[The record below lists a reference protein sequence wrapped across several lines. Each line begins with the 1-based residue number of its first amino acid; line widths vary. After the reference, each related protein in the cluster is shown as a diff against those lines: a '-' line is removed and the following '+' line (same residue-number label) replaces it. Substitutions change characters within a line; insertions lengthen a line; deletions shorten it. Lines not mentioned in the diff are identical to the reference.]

1 MALSRY
7 VGARYVP
14 KFADPVNWSADKT
27 YEALEIV
34 TYNDVSY
41 TSKKPVPSNQTP
53 PDQNTEYWVLTG
65 NYNSDYAAFK
75 NTISDKVAKNT
86 ADISDLKSNTATDAV
101 VKQLRTDVDKNT
113 NDIKTINSTLSTHG
127 TNISDLQNTTTGL
140 RTDIDSLGNQVTE
153 NQRNI
158 GTNTSNISVLNTRVT
173 ALENY
178 VEELEDTIS
187 KLIYHMAHTPN

>member
-7 VGARYVP
+7 VGARYVS
-14 KFADPVNWSADKT
+14 KFADPVEWSSDKT

-34 TYNDVSY
+34 TYNNISY
-41 TSKKPVPSNQTP
+41 TSKKPVPSNQTS

-65 NYNSDYAAFK
+65 NYNSDYASFK

-86 ADISDLKSNTATDAV
+86 SDIADLKSSTATDAS
-101 VKQLRTDVDKNT
+101 VKQLRTDVDTNT
-113 NDIKTINSTLSTHG
+113 KSINTIKANVKT
-127 TNISDLQNTTTGL
+127 NTTDITALKSTCNDL
-140 RTDIDSLGNQVTE
+140 RTDLNSLGNQVTE
-153 NQRNI
+153 NNTNI
-158 GTNTSNISVLNTRVT
+158 GTNTTNITNLTTRLS

-178 VEELEDTIS
+178 VDELEDTIS